1 MNFDQDLLNIDEE
14 KFVLLSMYM
23 DDAATEEEAAQVEQ
37 WLAQD
42 AAFARVYEQQKL
54 LQKMLIDLPVP
65 AVATDAFGQRQDN
78 TDIVVAGVM
87 QRLDRQAKQRRWI
100 FGGIGLV
107 AATLVGALASV
118 FTVPNSP
125 QFSPVANQVDTPNA
139 TLNANN
145 TNTNKSKGESGYSKE
160 EKLVIAMEE
169 PLVPMPKSME

>member
-14 KFVLLSMYM
+14 QFVLLSAYM
-23 DDAATEEEAAQVEQ
+23 DGEATADEVAQVEQ

-42 AAFARVYEQQKL
+42 AVFARVYEQQKQ

-78 TDIVVAGVM
+78 TELVVAGVM
-87 QRLDRQAKQRRWI
+87 ERLDRRAKQRRWI

-107 AATLVGALASV
+107 AATLVGALASIL
-118 FTVPNSP
+118 TVPNSP
-125 QFSPVANQVDTPNA
+125 QLRHATNQVDSKTAPV
-139 TLNANN
+139 TANK
-145 TNTNKSKGESGYSKE
+145 TNNNKGESGYSKD